1 MQYQNVKK
9 GYFVKRLNRFS
20 ALVSILGAQELVHV
34 KNTGRLGELLLPGA
48 AVYLQHS
55 LDNPKRKTQ
64 WDLIAVESN
73 GQIVNIDSQ
82 APNRVFREF
91 LESGAFRDDI
101 QKIQAES
108 VYEDSRFD
116 FRLELQSSVQFIEV
130 KGVTLLK
137 DNIAYFPDAPT
148 LRGVKHIRGLMRA
161 VEMGYKAAIVF
172 IVQMKEVNAVRPND
186 KTQAV
191 FGQALRDA
199 ARMGVQ
205 VFAYDCMVTKESLAV
220 DLPLPVQM

>member
-1 MQYQNVKK
+1 MQYQNVKQ
-9 GYFVKRLNRFS
+9 GYFIKRLNRFS
-20 ALVSILGAQELVHV
+20 ALVSILGTQELVHV
-34 KNTGRLGELLLPGA
+34 KNTGRLGELLLPGV

-55 LDNPKRKTQ
+55 PDNPKRKTQ

-108 VYEDSRFD
+108 FYEDSRFD

-161 VEMGYKAAIVF
+161 VDMGYKAAIVF

-191 FGQALRDA
+191 FGQVLRDA

>member
-1 MQYQNVKK
+1 MQYQNVKQ
-9 GYFVKRLNRFS
+9 GYFIKRLNRFS
-20 ALVSILGAQELVHV
+20 ALVSILGTQELVHV
-34 KNTGRLGELLLPGA
+34 KNTGRLGELLLPGV

-55 LDNPKRKTQ
+55 PDNPKRKTQ

-108 VYEDSRFD
+108 VYEGSRFD

-161 VEMGYKAAIVF
+161 VDMGYKAAIVF

-191 FGQALRDA
+191 FGQVLRDA

-220 DLPLPVQM
+220 DLPLPVQL